1 MKGIINILKPP
12 GMTSHDVIN
21 FLRKSLLIKK
31 IGHSGTLDPA
41 AAGVL
46 PVFIGKATKAIE
58 FFESDDKEYFSELIL
73 GVNTDTADVMGNIT
87 KVSEVDVNL
96 KEVKQTLK
104 SFVGDIEQ
112 VPPMF
117 SAVRYKGKRLY
128 ELARKGITVKRKP
141 RKITI
146 KSIKLLDFHGTKLI
160 FRVHCS
166 KGTYIRTLC
175 EDIGEKLGCGGYLS
189 CLVRTR
195 SGVFTIDR
203 SISLEE
209 FEDTLVKGNLNDI
222 IIPIDKALPDMPKI
236 KVNLKYNNN
245 FTKGRVFSN
254 LNVSRN
260 LKGKHVK
267 VYDKD
272 KFLGIAVV
280 ERNRQKSYVRILK
293 SFV

>member
-21 FLRKSLLIKK
+21 FLRKSLLVKK

-58 FFESDDKEYFSELIL
+58 FFESDDKEYFSELTL
-73 GVNTDTADVMGNIT
+73 GVNTDTADIMGNTT
-87 KVSEVDVNL
+87 KISKVNVNIDEVQ
-96 KEVKQTLK
+96 QTLE
-104 SFVGDIEQ
+104 SFIGNIEQ

-141 RKITI
+141 RRITI
-146 KSIKLLDFHGTKLI
+146 KSIKLLAFDGFKII
-160 FRVHCS
+160 FKVHCS

-175 EDIGEKLGCGGYLS
+175 EDIGEKLGCGGCLS

-209 FEDTLVKGNLNDI
+209 LENILRKDNLKDV
-222 IIPIDKALPDMPKI
+222 IIPIDEALPDMPKI
-236 KVNLKYNNN
+236 DINLKDYNY

-254 LNVSRN
+254 SSAGKN
-260 LKGKHVK
+260 LKGKYVR

-280 ERNRQKSYVRILK
+280 ETNRQKPYVRVLK